1 MSVDS
6 VFHERHVPSHAK
18 VPDPAWL
25 RLAADAAQVGF
36 WHLDA
41 ETGVID
47 CTPRCKANLGIPVD
61 AVVTLDTIWSI
72 IHPDDREPVNARVQ
86 QAVASRG
93 AYAVEYRAVWPD
105 GSVHWIAS
113 RGRYVEIAGRP
124 GMVGTTVDDTDR
136 RRVEELNRLITTNV
150 AEGLCLMDASGRFT
164 FINPAAAE
172 ILGWTADDLR
182 GKDVHTAVHQSHPTA
197 DCPLTATLF
206 QGKAVS
212 DSEEE
217 WLHKNGSTVPLSIS
231 ATPIVEEGR
240 ITGAVLSLHD
250 ITERKQM
257 ENALRDAS
265 RARDEF
271 LATVSHELRTP
282 MTSILGWAQLMKVM
296 NIDAELR
303 VAVEQIELAAKAQA
317 AIVDDL
323 IDISKAIT
331 GKLRLHIDTIDVV
344 SVLDEAIRFVETTA
358 SAKKIEILKLVQCD
372 DPMLQADRGRLHQVL
387 WNLLSNAIKFT
398 PEGGWVEVRL
408 ECTSERLSVRVR
420 DTGIGIAPAFLPS
433 VFDRFSQQ
441 SAAESRQHG
450 GLGLGL
456 AIVKQLVEM
465 HGGTVSAHSDG
476 IGKGATFTV
485 VLPRR

>member
-1 MSVDS
+1 MSLEPVHH
-6 VFHERHVPSHAK
+6 HERPHSAK
-18 VPDPAWL
+18 SPEPAWL
-25 RLAADAAQVGF
+25 RMAADAASVGF
-36 WHLDA
+36 WHFDA
-41 ETGVID
+41 ETGLID
-47 CTPRCKANLGIPVD
+47 CTPRCKANLGIPHD
-61 AVVTLDTIWSI
+61 ARVTIDTIRSI
-72 IHPDDREPVNARVQ
+72 MHPDDRDAVNARMQ
-86 QAVASRG
+86 QALETRG
-93 AYAVEYRAVWPD
+93 VFAVEYRAIWPD

-113 RGRYVEIAGRP
+113 RGRYVEINGRP
-124 GMVGTTVDDTDR
+124 GMVGTTIDDTDR

-150 AEGLCLMDASGRFT
+150 AEGLCFMDARGKLT
-164 FINPAAAE
+164 YMNPAAAE
-172 ILGWTADDLR
+172 ILGWTEDELR
-182 GKDVHTAVHQSHPTA
+182 GRDVHTMLHQSHSTA
-197 DCPLTATLF
+197 DCPLSLPLF
-206 QGKAVS
+206 DGTPLS
-212 DSEEE
+212 DHEEQ
-217 WLHKNGSTVPLSIS
+217 WLHKDGHEVSLICS

-240 ITGAVLSLHD
+240 VTGAVLSLHD
-250 ITERKQM
+250 ITDRKRM

-296 NIDAELR
+296 NIEPDLR
-303 VAVEQIELAAKAQA
+303 IAVEQIELAAKAQA

-331 GKLRLHIDTIDVV
+331 GKLRLHVDTIDVV
-344 SVLDEAIRFVETTA
+344 SVLDEAMRFVETTA
-358 SAKKIEILKLVQCD
+358 AAKRIEIVKTVQCD
-372 DPMLQADRGRLHQVL
+372 DPMLKADRGRLHQVF

-398 PEGGWVEVRL
+398 PEGGNVEVLL
-408 ECTSERLSVRVR
+408 ECTPERLLVRVR

-465 HGGTVSAHSDG
+465 HGGSVSAHSDG
-476 IGKGATFTV
+476 IGRGAAFEV